1 MHIVF
6 VDFRKAFDLVDH
18 AASLSKLASVGVS
31 RSFWNKD
38 TELPVREVT
47 TSEVTGWGLS
57 KPGRGIAEVPQGGV
71 ISPTL
76 FNVHINDIEL
86 TSIVI
91 YP

>member
-6 VDFRKAFDLVDH
+6 VDFRLVDH
-18 AASLSKLASVGVS
+18 APLLAKLASMGVS
-31 RSFWNKD
+31 RRFGTYS
-38 TELPVREVT
+38 ELPVERSLQIT
-47 TSEVTGWGLS
+47 DWGLS
-57 KPGRGIAEVPQGGV
+57 KPGRGIAEVPQSRV

-86 TSIVI
+86 TLKVI